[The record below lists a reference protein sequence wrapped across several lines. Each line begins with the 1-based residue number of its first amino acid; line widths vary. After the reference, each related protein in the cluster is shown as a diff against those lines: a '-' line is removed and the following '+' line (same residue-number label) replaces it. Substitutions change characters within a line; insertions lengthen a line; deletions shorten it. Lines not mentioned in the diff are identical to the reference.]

1 MFAGLLLSS
10 LTAFA
15 TIFGTVTGLIHDPQH
30 RPVQGAQVTLRAA
43 SSAWTKTVSSD
54 DAGEFRFDS
63 VPLGEYT
70 VNVELA
76 GFASEEQKLVLSSGR
91 EARTHFSLTVA
102 QAKETVEVKDI
113 SSEINTESSATT
125 TLVSRRQIAETPG
138 ADQTNSLSMIT
149 NYVPGSYMVHD
160 QLHVRGGH
168 QVSWLIDGV
177 PVPNTNIA
185 SNVGPQF
192 DPKDIDY
199 LEVQSGGY
207 SAEYGDR
214 TYGVFNVVTRS
225 GFERNRQA
233 ELVTSYGSFNRTEDQ
248 FSMGDHTDR
257 FAYYGSVSGNRTD
270 LGLETGSTDVLHD
283 LGAGLSAFTSPVAP
297 GCICP
302 RRPLSGAQR
311 SRPADPRYSRCGRRT
326 R

>member
-1 MFAGLLLSS
+1 VFAGLLLSS

-43 SSAWTKTVSSD
+43 STAWTRTVSSN
-54 DAGEFRFDS
+54 DAGEFRFNS
-63 VPLGEYT
+63 VPLGEYM
-70 VNVELA
+70 VKVELP

-91 EARTHFSLTVA
+91 EARIHFSLTVA
-102 QAKETVEVKDI
+102 QAKETVEVKDT
-113 SSEINTESSATT
+113 SAEINTESSATT

-192 DPKDIDY
+192 DPKDID
-199 LEVQSGGY
+199 
-207 SAEYGDR
+207 
-214 TYGVFNVVTRS
+214 
-225 GFERNRQA
+225 
-233 ELVTSYGSFNRTEDQ
+233 
-248 FSMGDHTDR
+248 
-257 FAYYGSVSGNRTD
+257 
-270 LGLETGSTDVLHD
+270 
-283 LGAGLSAFTSPVAP
+283 
-297 GCICP
+297 
-302 RRPLSGAQR
+302 
-311 SRPADPRYSRCGRRT
+311 
-326 R
+326 

>member
-1 MFAGLLLSS
+1 MQLKSKSARMRPRASARSFGALGEYYDFYIRRACWFSPDVLMGS

-43 SSAWTKTVSSD
+43 NSAWTKTVSSD
-54 DAGEFRFDS
+54 DAGEFRFDT

-70 VNVELA
+70 VTVELT
-76 GFASEEQKLVLSSGR
+76 GFAPEEQKLALSSGR

-102 QAKETVEVKDI
+102 QAKETVEVKDV
-113 SSEINTESSATT
+113 STEINTESSATT
-125 TLVSRRQIAETPG
+125 TLVSRRQIAQTPG

-160 QLHVRGGH
+160 QLHIRGGH

-199 LEVQSGGY
+199 LEVQTWRILGGI
-207 SAEYGDR
+207 R
-214 TYGVFNVVTRS
+214 RS
-225 GFERNRQA
+225 YLWR
-233 ELVTSYGSFNRTEDQ
+233 V
-248 FSMGDHTDR
+248 
-257 FAYYGSVSGNRTD
+257 
-270 LGLETGSTDVLHD
+270 
-283 LGAGLSAFTSPVAP
+283 
-297 GCICP
+297 
-302 RRPLSGAQR
+302 
-311 SRPADPRYSRCGRRT
+311 
-326 R
+326 